1 MSPANMKE
9 PRPVAAGAA
18 LVNPLRASHRTA
30 AVSDLQERT
39 ALIGSGT
46 DGSREEKCMSL
57 PVQQAPGKPRLPSR
71 SPPPLLPVDAGPM
84 ARALESATS

>member
-39 ALIGSGT
+39 VLAM
-46 DGSREEKCMSL
+46 RQHEK
-57 PVQQAPGKPRLPSR
+57 QQGW
-71 SPPPLLPVDAGPM
+71 
-84 ARALESATS
+84 T